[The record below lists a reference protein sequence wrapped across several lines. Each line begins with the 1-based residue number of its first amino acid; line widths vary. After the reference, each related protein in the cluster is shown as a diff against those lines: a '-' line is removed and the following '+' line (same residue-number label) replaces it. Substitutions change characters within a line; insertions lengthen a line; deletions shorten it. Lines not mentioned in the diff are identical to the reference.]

1 MTIVIGIGNELRRD
15 DGAGPAV
22 VAALRGRAAALPATL
37 AVTDGEPARLIELWA
52 GADLA
57 IVVDA
62 VRAEP
67 PSPGRIHDLG
77 ADTAALAARPVSGHA
92 LGLGEAVALGLAV
105 DRMPERLRVLA
116 IEGLD
121 FGFGPGLTPQVSA
134 AVGLVTG
141 RLAAELASPAV
152 TGPPGGRGGRG
163 GRDSGCIADREKPM
177 PYPEPLSVPASHLR
191 RGGRPS

>member
-22 VAALRGRAAALPATL
+22 IAALRGRAAAPPPATL

-67 PSPGRIHDLG
+67 PAPGRIHDLG

-121 FGFGPGLTPQVSA
+121 FGLGPGLTPQVSA
-134 AVGLVTG
+134 AVGLVTD
-141 RLAAELASPAV
+141 RLAAELAAPAV
-152 TGPPGGRGGRG
+152 TGPPGGHGGHHSAR
-163 GRDSGCIADREKPM
+163 IADREKPM
-177 PYPEPLSVPASHLR
+177 PQPEPLSVPASHR
-191 RGGRPS
+191 REGGRPS